1 MDTKKL
7 IELPREQRAG
17 RTYQRIVYRKLVDLQ
32 TAIRDC
38 RRQGHAP
45 LGVIDELD
53 TQNLIEQ
60 LVKVAD
66 IDYRSPAENPNYKP
80 PVNSGDNSADL
91 PVITRD
97 DGDFTAL

>member
-1 MDTKKL
+1 MNTKKL
-7 IELPREQRAG
+7 IELPRDDRAG

-38 RRQGHAP
+38 WRQGHAP
-45 LGVIDELD
+45 LGVLDELD

-80 PVNSGDNSADL
+80 PVANIENAENL
-91 PVITRD
+91 PVIELD
-97 DGDFTAL
+97 EAGMNL

>member
-1 MDTKKL
+1 METKKL
-7 IELPREQRAG
+7 MELSRDERAG

-38 RRQGHAP
+38 WRQGHAP
-45 LGVIDELD
+45 LGVLDELD

-60 LVKVAD
+60 LVKIAD

-80 PVNSGDNSADL
+80 PVQAIDNIADM
-91 PVITRD
+91 PVIAVQNS
-97 DGDFTAL
+97 DFDVI

>member
-7 IELPREQRAG
+7 IELPRDARAG
-17 RTYQRIVYRKLVDLQ
+17 RTYQRIVYRRLVDLQ

-38 RRQGHAP
+38 WRQGYAP
-45 LGVIDELD
+45 LGVLDELD

-60 LVKVAD
+60 LVEIAD

-80 PVNSGDNSADL
+80 PVRADENAENL
-91 PVITRD
+91 PVIELDETGID
-97 DGDFTAL
+97 V

>member
-38 RRQGHAP
+38 WRQGHAP

-60 LVKVAD
+60 LVKIAD

-80 PVNSGDNSADL
+80 PVQAMDNIADM
-91 PVITRD
+91 PVITVQNS
-97 DGDFTAL
+97 DFDVI